1 MRTRTDD
8 LHNTKDGF
16 AYTENSGRATI
27 VKYEGQAKDLVIP
40 ERIRNL
46 LVSTIGNEAFADKQ
60 LTSVSVPDSL
70 MYIGAGAFAN
80 NLLTEVFVPQST
92 TIGKSAFDTN
102 VKITRKKN
110 RM

>member
-1 MRTRTDD
+1 MNLSRIRVKGTACLQFAFWHWLERYSKRGSENKRGVKIMRTRTDD

-46 LVSTIGNEAFADKQ
+46 LVSTIGNEAFAA
-60 LTSVSVPDSL
+60 SS
-70 MYIGAGAFAN
+70 
-80 NLLTEVFVPQST
+80 
-92 TIGKSAFDTN
+92 
-102 VKITRKKN
+102 
-110 RM
+110 